1 MKKLMTMLLCL
12 AMALTLAVMP
22 VVTGVAEDQTKLDYP
37 VDFSEDPYEVHMIM
51 TVQTQVPTQAGIDHV
66 VEELNKLTLRD
77 LNMTVKLEIM
87 DFSQFA
93 QNVPLALASKEKI
106 DLVVLPFGHV
116 IQMAAAGYLSD
127 MDPLLETYGKHI
139 VDTYTSEA
147 LARVCTMNGGLY
159 GVPVHKENCNQM
171 VIVFP
176 TAVLE
181 RNNIDPSEITDVATM
196 NVAFDK
202 MAANEPGKWVTTAGK
217 NYGGMF
223 NLHDFSICG
232 GSYGPCLMDMSNS
245 AKVEN
250 YYATQE
256 YADYVKT
263 VREWNQ
269 KGWINPAAATDDQYF
284 MNLFAGQ
291 ALSFVFN
298 YNHPLSKPELSQA
311 LGQDVTL
318 IPLSEQYATTES
330 SAAWNYSIP
339 IGSAQPEKAMMMLDY
354 LMTQKDAENLLNW
367 GVEGEDYVVKGD
379 VLDYPE
385 GKDITTV
392 GYHFG
397 QGWILP
403 NQFVCTPWINEGA
416 DIYERVI
423 EYNKAA
429 HESLALGFVLDNSNI
444 LTELAAVANVNEQY
458 LNALN
463 TGAVDP
469 DEYLPMF
476 LQAQEEAGMQT
487 IIDEIQRQLDAF
499 IASKQ

>member
-1 MKKLMTMLLCL
+1 MKKMLTTLLCL
-12 AMALTLAVMP
+12 AMTLMLAVMP
-22 VVTGVAEDQTKLDYP
+22 AVTGVAEEQTKLDYP
-37 VDFSEDPYEVHMIM
+37 VDFSEAPYEVHIIM

-77 LNMTVKLEIM
+77 LNMTVKLEIL
-87 DFSQFA
+87 DFSQFG
-93 QNVPLALASKEKI
+93 QNVPLALASKEKV

-116 IQMAAAGYLSD
+116 IQMAAAGYLND
-127 MDPLLETYGKHI
+127 MNPLLETYGKHI
-139 VDTYTSEA
+139 VDTYTSET
-147 LARVCTMNGGLY
+147 LARVCTLNGNLY

-171 VIVFP
+171 TVVFP

-181 RNNIDPSEITDVATM
+181 RNNIDPSEITDVSTM
-196 NVAFDK
+196 NAAFDK
-202 MAANEPGKWVTTAGK
+202 IAANEPDKWVTSAGK
-217 NYGGMF
+217 NYGGTF
-223 NLHDFSICG
+223 NLHDFSIAG
-232 GSYGPCLMDMSNS
+232 GNYGPCLMNMAES

-263 VREWNQ
+263 VRDWNQ

-284 MNLFAGQ
+284 MTLFTGQ

-318 IPLSEQYATTES
+318 IPLSDQYATTES

-339 IGSAQPEKAMMMLDY
+339 IGSTNPEKAMMMLDY

-367 GVEGEDYVVKGD
+367 GVEGEDYIIKGD

-429 HESLALGFVLDNSNI
+429 RESIALGFVLDNSNI
-444 LTELAAVANVNEQY
+444 LTELAAVSNVNEEY

-499 IASKQ
+499 IASK

>member
-1 MKKLMTMLLCL
+1 MKKLLTMLLCL
-12 AMALTLAVMP
+12 AMAMTLAVTP
-22 VVTGVAEDQTKLDYP
+22 ILAGAAEEQTAPDYP
-37 VDFSEDPYEVHMIM
+37 VDFSEAPYEVHIIM
-51 TVQTQVPTQAGIDHV
+51 TVQTQVPTQAGIDRV
-66 VEELNKLTLRD
+66 AEELSKLTLRD

-87 DFSQFA
+87 DFSQFG
-93 QNVPLALASKEKI
+93 QNVPLALASREKI

-116 IQMAAAGYLSD
+116 IQMAAAGYLND
-127 MDPLLETYGKHI
+127 MNPLLETYGTHI
-139 VDTYTSEA
+139 VDSYTSEA
-147 LARVCTMNGGLY
+147 LARVCTANGSLY

-171 VIVFP
+171 TLVFP

-181 RNNIDPSEITDVATM
+181 RNKIDPSEITDVASM
-196 NVAFDK
+196 NAAFEK
-202 MAANEPGKWVTTAGK
+202 IAANEPGKWVTTAGK

-223 NLHDFSICG
+223 NLHDFSIVG
-232 GSYGPCLMDMSNS
+232 GNYGPCLMNMSES

-250 YYATQE
+250 YYASQE

-284 MNLFAGQ
+284 MTLFAGQ

-298 YNHPLSKPELSQA
+298 YNHPLSKPELTQA

-318 IPLSEQYATTES
+318 IPLSDQYATTES
-330 SAAWNYSIP
+330 SAAWNYCIP

-354 LMTQKDAENLLNW
+354 LMTRKDAENLLNW

-423 EYNKAA
+423 EYNRAA
-429 HESLALGFVLDNSNI
+429 KESLALGFVLDTSSI
-444 LTELAAVANVNEQY
+444 LTELAAVANVNEEY
-458 LNALN
+458 VNALN

-476 LQAQEEAGMQT
+476 LQAQEDAGMQT
-487 IIDEIQRQLDAF
+487 IIDEVQRQLDAF
-499 IASKQ
+499 IASRQ

>member
-1 MKKLMTMLLCL
+1 MKKLLALLLCL
-12 AMALTLAVMP
+12 TLGMALALPAS
-22 VVTGVAEDQTKLDYP
+22 AEQPASGYP
-37 VDFSEDPYEVHMIM
+37 VDFSEDPYEVRMIM
-51 TVQTQVPTQAGIDHV
+51 AVQVQVPTQAGVDHV
-66 VEELNKLTLRD
+66 MEELNKLTLRD
-77 LNMTVKLEIM
+77 LNMTLKLEIL

-93 QNVPLALASKEKI
+93 QNVPLALASREKI
-106 DLVVLPFGHV
+106 DLVALPFGHV
-116 IQMAAAGYLSD
+116 VQMAAAGYLSD
-127 MDPLLETYGKHI
+127 MNPLLETYGSHI
-139 VDTYTSEA
+139 VDTYTSET

-181 RNNIDPSEITDVATM
+181 RNGIDPSEITDVPTM
-196 NVAFDK
+196 NAAFEK
-202 MAANEPGKWVTTAGK
+202 MAANEPGKWVTAAGK

-223 NLHDFSICG
+223 NLHDFSIAG
-232 GSYGPCLMDMSNS
+232 GNYGPCLMNMDQSS
-245 AKVEN
+245 KVEN
-250 YYATQE
+250 YYASQE
-256 YADYVKT
+256 YADYVRI

-284 MNLFAGQ
+284 MTLFAGQ

-318 IPLSEQYATTES
+318 IPLSDQYATTES
-330 SAAWNYSIP
+330 SAAWNYTIP
-339 IGSAQPEKAMMMLDY
+339 IGSTHPEKAMMMLDY
-354 LMTQKDAENLLNW
+354 LMTSKEAANLLNW
-367 GVEGEDYVVKGD
+367 GVEGEDYVEKDG

-385 GKDITTV
+385 GKDITSV
-392 GYHFG
+392 SYHFG

-423 EYNKAA
+423 EYNRNAK
-429 HESLALGFVLDNSNI
+429 ESLALGFVLDTTNI
-444 LTELAAVANVNEQY
+444 ANELAAVSVVNTEY
-458 LNALN
+458 VNALN

-469 DEYLPMF
+469 EEYLPMF

-499 IASKQ
+499 LAAKK